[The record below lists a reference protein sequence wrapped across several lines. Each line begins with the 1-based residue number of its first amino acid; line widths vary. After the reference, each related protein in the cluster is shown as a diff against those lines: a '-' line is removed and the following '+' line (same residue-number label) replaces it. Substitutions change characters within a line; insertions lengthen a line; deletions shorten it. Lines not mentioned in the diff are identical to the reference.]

1 MHLLYLQEQR
11 LRIPLGGETQT
22 EKRKGAS
29 QKTYVVTNH
38 SKETRRWASAPVRM
52 GRLLGG
58 GENESERGL
67 EGEKSGGKLWD
78 DYVTVSRK
86 RTDS

>member
-11 LRIPLGGETQT
+11 LRIPLGGEAQT

-29 QKTYVVTNH
+29 QKNVVTNH

-52 GRLLGG
+52 GRLLGW
-58 GENESERGL
+58 
-67 EGEKSGGKLWD
+67 GEKERERERAREREKWRE
-78 DYVTVSRK
+78 TVG
-86 RTDS
+86 